1 MRLQIQINNMK
12 GALFM
17 STATLWRI
25 IRTLLISY
33 LCSAIILI
41 FLTVLLYKFRLD
53 ESQITLGIHGTYILS
68 CLLGGFLAGKSMK
81 SKRLL
86 WGLLT
91 GIFYFIFLF
100 LVSSLQEQSVTSELP
115 QILKILGLCAGSGM
129 FGGILS

>member
-1 MRLQIQINNMK
+1 MK
-12 GALFM
+12 GDLFM
-17 STATLWRI
+17 STSSLWRI
-25 IRTLLISY
+25 IRSLLISY

-41 FLTVLLYKFRLD
+41 LLTVLLYKFRLD
-53 ESQITLGIHGTYILS
+53 EAQITLGIYSTYILS

-129 FGGILS
+129 IGGILS

>member
-1 MRLQIQINNMK
+1 MRLQIHINIMK

-17 STATLWRI
+17 STSSLWRI
-25 IRTLLISY
+25 IRSLLISY

-41 FLTVLLYKFRLD
+41 LLTVLLYKFRLD
-53 ESQITLGIHGTYILS
+53 EAQITLGIYGTYILS

-129 FGGILS
+129 IGGILS

>member
-1 MRLQIQINNMK
+1 
-12 GALFM
+12 M
-17 STATLWRI
+17 STSSLWRI
-25 IRTLLISY
+25 IRSLLISY

-41 FLTVLLYKFRLD
+41 LLTVLLYKFRLD

-129 FGGILS
+129 IGGILS

>member
-1 MRLQIQINNMK
+1 
-12 GALFM
+12 M

-41 FLTVLLYKFRLD
+41 LLTVLLYKFRLD
-53 ESQITLGIHGTYILS
+53 EAQITLGIHGTYILS
-68 CLLGGFLAGKSMK
+68 YLLGGFLAGKSMK

-129 FGGILS
+129 IGGILS